1 MKWTWQRVLMAAVD
15 AFAAASAFGGGI
27 AVMTGAIKPGADL
40 AAGLFSW
47 LISDYFVAGELLL
60 VVTGGT
66 AFAAFIATLLS
77 RTAGG
82 GFSVAAGLVMM
93 GWIAGEVVL
102 VGTHWLQIVYF
113 ANGVVMGALAVLV
126 VPEQAREAARRLHLA

>member
-1 MKWTWQRVLMAAVD
+1 LAAVD

-66 AFAAFIATLLS
+66 AFAAFVATLFS
-77 RTAGG
+77 RAAGG

-93 GWIAGEVVL
+93 GWIAGEVGL
-102 VGTHWLQIVYF
+102 VGTHWLQIVYL
-113 ANGVVMGALAVLV
+113 GSG
-126 VPEQAREAARRLHLA
+126 